1 MTAPAPAPAL
11 EAVDVTRS
19 YRLDDVTVD
28 ALRGVS
34 LTIGRGDYVAVVGPS
49 GSGKSTLMHLLG
61 GLDRPTTGLLR
72 VGGKDVSG
80 MTEDDLA

>member
-1 MTAPAPAPAL
+1 MSAPAGAPAL

-19 YRLDDVTVD
+19 YALEGGTVQ

-34 LTIGRGDYVAVVGPS
+34 LTVEQGDYAAVVGPS

-61 GLDRPTTGLLR
+61 GLDRPTTGVLR
-72 VGGKDVSG
+72 VGGRDIAA
-80 MTEDDLA
+80 L